1 MIQPTI
7 EHDFRQRISKE
18 IKNLIPLFRYLILQ
32 TETHAFCL
40 ALAGAA
46 LLGFFPSCLVM
57 LAIFR
62 NVLKWNNA
70 YTVLLSTL
78 RAYFPIHH
86 DFVVRNL
93 NIVALRMGRR
103 SQLTSLLWVLL
114 GAAGVFVPLET
125 ALNRLWKIQE
135 DRPYWLNQ
143 IVGFTLTVVC
153 AMLGLFFLSIST
165 AFHAVINHLPFE
177 IVRLAMRL
185 IVIHVTMT
193 CFFVVA
199 VFALYKFLP
208 NRKIDTQRVLP
219 AAVLAGIMAEVVRL
233 VYINVIPDLEPTQG
247 PFATSVTFLLLVYFE
262 TFVLLGC
269 AFLATE
275 TERYPWMGFLTR
287 KRSDS
292 PSR

>member
-1 MIQPTI
+1 MIQSTVDR
-7 EHDFRQRISKE
+7 DFRQRLKKE
-18 IKNLIPLFRYLILQ
+18 IRNLIPLFRYLILQ

-57 LAIFR
+57 LAVFK

-70 YTVLLSTL
+70 YEVLLNTL

-86 DFVVRNL
+86 EFVVRNL
-93 NIVALRMGRR
+93 KVVALRMGRR

-114 GAAGVFVPLET
+114 GSAGVFVPLET

-153 AMLGLFFLSIST
+153 AALGLFFLSIST
-165 AFHAVINHLPFE
+165 GLHSVINHLPLE
-177 IVRLAMRL
+177 IVQRAMRF
-185 IVIHVTMT
+185 IVIRVTMT

-199 VFALYKFLP
+199 IFALYKFLP
-208 NRKIDTQRVLP
+208 NRKIDSYRVLP
-219 AAVLAGIMAEVVRL
+219 AAVLAGIMAEVVRV
-233 VYINVIPDLEPTQG
+233 VYINVIPDLQPTQG

-287 KRSDS
+287 KRHDS

>member
-1 MIQPTI
+1 MKKI
-7 EHDFRQRISKE
+7 
-18 IKNLIPLFRYLILQ
+18 
-32 TETHAFCL
+32 
-40 ALAGAA
+40 
-46 LLGFFPSCLVM
+46 LVM
-57 LAIFR
+57 LAVFK

-70 YTVLLSTL
+70 YGVLLDSL

-93 NIVALRMGRR
+93 NVIALRMGRR
-103 SQLTSLLWVLL
+103 RQLTSLLWVLL

-135 DRPYWLNQ
+135 DRPYWMNQ
-143 IVGFTLTVVC
+143 VVGFTLTVTC

-165 AFHAVINHLPFE
+165 ALHAVINHLPFE

-185 IVIHVTMT
+185 IVIRVTMT

-199 VFALYKFLP
+199 IFALYKFLP
-208 NRKIDTQRVLP
+208 NRKINTQRVLP
-219 AAVLAGIMAEVVRL
+219 AAILAGIMADVVRV
-233 VYINVIPDLEPTQG
+233 VYIKLIPDLEPTQG